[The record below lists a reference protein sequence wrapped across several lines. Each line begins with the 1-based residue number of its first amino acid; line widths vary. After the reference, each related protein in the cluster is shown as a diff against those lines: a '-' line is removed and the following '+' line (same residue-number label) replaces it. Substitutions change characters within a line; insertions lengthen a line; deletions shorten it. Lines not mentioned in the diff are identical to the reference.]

1 MRFVRY
7 QDWRIA
13 TKIYSV
19 TATLTAM
26 LLALGLFGLQ
36 QAGVIERRVDDL
48 YEKELVPMGRVA
60 DLQARVFELQ
70 RRLEVASIAG
80 KGEKRLDAWLRSAV
94 ADVESV
100 GDSFRSG
107 SLDAEDGRL
116 LARFQ
121 RAWVAYLQLVRQ
133 EILPAVE
140 RGESETTARL
150 LATRVAERFR
160 AAHEALGALAAH
172 QLESARQ
179 RYRDGL
185 AAYETMRWVTLG
197 LIAASIVFALVLA
210 RMMVGSIRRP
220 LMEVRGVLQRLGDGD
235 LTTQVGYRSRDE
247 LGEMAQDLNST
258 IAAQRQML
266 MQVQSTIEQLATA
279 GEEMATVTEQ
289 MTRTVN
295 EQHGET
301 DQVATAMHEMTATV
315 QEVAGNISL
324 TADSAREAH
333 GETQAGAEVVAQA
346 KEQMRLLA
354 ECIESS
360 SRTIT
365 EVEQHSEAI
374 NAVLEV
380 IRGVA
385 EQTNLLALNAAIE
398 AARAGEQ
405 GRGFAVV
412 ADEVRTLAGRTQEST
427 EEINDMIE
435 KLQACS
441 RRAVE
446 VMAQSQEQSRQAV
459 DYADQSATALA
470 AIADKVHHIT
480 DMSQQIASAA
490 EEQRA
495 VSEEINRNVVRIN
508 DMAAETAGSAEE
520 TAAASQDLARMASDL
535 QALVSR
541 FKV

>member
-19 TATLTAM
+19 TATLTVM
-26 LLALGLFGLQ
+26 LLALGLFGMQ
-36 QAGVIERRVDDL
+36 QAGVIEQRVGDL
-48 YEKELVPMGRVA
+48 YEKEVVPMGWVT
-60 DLQARVFELQ
+60 DLQARLFELQ
-70 RRLEVASIAG
+70 RRLEAAPVMGAGG
-80 KGEKRLDAWLRSAV
+80 KGLEAQVQRAV
-94 ADVESV
+94 SEVESLQA
-100 GDSFRSG
+100 DLRAD
-107 SLDAEDGRL
+107 SLDVEDGRL
-116 LARFQ
+116 LDRFQ
-121 RAWVAYLQLVRQ
+121 NAWSAYLQLVRQ
-133 EILPAVE
+133 EFLPAIG
-140 RGESETTARL
+140 RGDLETASRL
-150 LATRVAERFR
+150 AFTRLAERFR
-160 AAHEALGALAAH
+160 AEREALETLAAY
-172 QLESARQ
+172 QLESARARRQ
-179 RYRDGL
+179 DGL
-185 AAYETMRWVTLG
+185 AAYASMRWVTLA
-197 LIAASIVFALVLA
+197 LIAVGVVFALLLA

-220 LMEVRGVLQRLGDGD
+220 LFEVRGVLQRLGDGD

-315 QEVAGNISL
+315 QEVAGNIGL

-333 GETQAGAEVVAQA
+333 GETQAGARVVAQA
-346 KEQMRLLA
+346 KEQIRQLA
-354 ECIESS
+354 ECIEAS
-360 SRTIT
+360 SRTIA

-374 NAVLEV
+374 SAVLEV

-459 DYADQSATALA
+459 SFADQSASALA
-470 AIADKVHHIT
+470 AIAEKVHHIT

-520 TAAASQDLARMASDL
+520 TAAASQDLARMATDL
-535 QALVSR
+535 QGLVSR

>member
-7 QDWRIA
+7 RDWRIA

-19 TATLTAM
+19 TATLTVM
-26 LLALGLFGLQ
+26 LLALGLFGMQ
-36 QAGVIERRVDDL
+36 QAGVIEQRVNDL
-48 YEKELVPMGRVA
+48 YEKELIPMGWVT
-60 DLQARVFELQ
+60 DLQDRVFELQ
-70 RRLEVASIAG
+70 RRLESAPAGGRGEPIGTQLQRTIA
-80 KGEKRLDAWLRSAV
+80 A
-94 ADVESV
+94 VESLQADLRQ
-100 GDSFRSG
+100 GA
-107 SLDAEDGRL
+107 LDEADGRL
-116 LARFQ
+116 LDRFQ
-121 RAWVAYLQLVRQ
+121 SAWSAYLQLVRQ
-133 EILPAVE
+133 ELLPKLE
-140 RGESETTARL
+140 GGELDAASHL
-150 LATRVAERFR
+150 LATRVAERFQVER
-160 AAHEALGALAAH
+160 EALASLAAH

-179 RYRDGL
+179 RYQDGL

-220 LMEVRGVLQRLGDGD
+220 LMEVRGVLQQLGDGD

-333 GETQAGAEVVAQA
+333 GETQAGAEVVARA
-346 KEQMRLLA
+346 KAQIRQLA
-354 ECIESS
+354 ECIEAS
-360 SRTIT
+360 SRTIA

-459 DYADQSATALA
+459 DYADQSAAALA